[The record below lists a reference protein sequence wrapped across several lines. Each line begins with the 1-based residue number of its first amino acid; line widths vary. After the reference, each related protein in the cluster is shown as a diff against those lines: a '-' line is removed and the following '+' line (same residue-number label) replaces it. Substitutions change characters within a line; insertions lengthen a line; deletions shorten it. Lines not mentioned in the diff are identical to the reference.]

1 MLKLVIFLL
10 CVSLSLAFSIINDT
24 NNCAVLRKGIF
35 DKTELP
41 VYNMPSDIDLILP
54 WLDRYCF
61 RDPYEFKNAR
71 LVVKD
76 WISEA
81 KFDMI
86 KKYMEQSESSR
97 FKSSK
102 KDDSENLHVYYNKL
116 IEFNKHLDKVF
127 LWGWE
132 IPKESNF
139 TCQQGPCFKFFTPE
153 YKYGNDDFN
162 LEYYREEEENE
173 EKEPYWL
180 FKIFSS

>member
-41 VYNMPSDIDLILP
+41 VYETPSDIDLILP

-61 RDPYEFKNAR
+61 RDPYEFRNAR

-86 KKYMEQSESSR
+86 KKHLNYLG
-97 FKSSK
+97 
-102 KDDSENLHVYYNKL
+102 DYENLHVYYNKL

-132 IPKESNF
+132 IPKENNL
-139 TCQQGPCFKFFTPE
+139 TCQRGPCFKFFTLE

-162 LEYYREEEENE
+162 LQYYREEINEEKE

-180 FKIFSS
+180 FNIFSS